1 MAQGTFR
8 THCDHHGQKT
18 SNQNENQLTG
28 IHVAEQSQTER
39 DRFDSRLTPSR
50 IKLTGMNA
58 Q

>member
-8 THCDHHGQKT
+8 TTVTTTQQT

-39 DRFDSRLTPSR
+39 DRFGQQAYPFKD
-50 IKLTGMNA
+50 
-58 Q
+58 